1 MKLVVN
7 RCFGGFTLS
16 EELMRLLN
24 ATSPYEYDE
33 YSKRSDESLVGLV
46 EHIGSKR
53 ASGAFAQLEV
63 VTLPKNTTDYRI
75 TDYDGVETVWYVVDG
90 KIHRL

>member
-16 EELMRLLN
+16 DELVRLLN

-33 YSKRSDESLVGLV
+33 YSKRSDESLVRLV
-46 EHIGSKR
+46 ETLGSNR
-53 ASGAFAQLEV
+53 ASGAFAELEV
-63 VTLPKNTTDYRI
+63 VTLPENTTDYRI
-75 TDYDGVETVWYVVDG
+75 ADYDGVETVWYVVDG
-90 KIHRL
+90 KIHKL